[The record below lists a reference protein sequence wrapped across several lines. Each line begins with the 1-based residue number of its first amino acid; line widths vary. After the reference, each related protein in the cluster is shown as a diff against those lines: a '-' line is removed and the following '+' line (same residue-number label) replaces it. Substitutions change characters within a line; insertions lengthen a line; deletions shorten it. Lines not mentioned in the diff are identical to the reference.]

1 MTMQDC
7 IAYLDLAIPG
17 KREDEEEN
25 NGVREATQADIDAF
39 LS

>member
-1 MTMQDC
+1 MLDC

-17 KREDEEEN
+17 KPDDEEES